1 MPSSS
6 SSETPQSFS
15 ATPPHVERGREPGN
29 NYMLDPNSAAEI
41 GRLVSQDRMLNHNI
55 AILPEEAPQGGNI
68 LDVACG
74 PGGWLEEV
82 LFHYPEYSGIGV
94 DISENVI
101 HYARETTRSHG
112 VKKLEFHVL
121 DVTDFAAWRQRFAT
135 NSMALVQAR
144 FMVSFLKADQWLPVI
159 REMVRVAAPGG
170 VIRLIEHDESGAFIS
185 NSPALEEFRR
195 LIFRATSTDNRL
207 TILTPMLTR
216 WLRQAGCTRTRVAA
230 HLIDF
235 SYGQPFYED
244 MVKDLFVLVQT
255 MGPFIRKACP
265 DVSQEH
271 INELARLSIAQM
283 YSEDFCGLECLVEAV
298 GVKPA

>member
-1 MPSSS
+1 
-6 SSETPQSFS
+6 
-15 ATPPHVERGREPGN
+15 
-29 NYMLDPNSAAEI
+29 MLDPNSAAEI
-41 GRLVSQDRMLNHNI
+41 GRLVDQDRMLNQVI
-55 AILPEEAPQGGNI
+55 EILPEDVPLSGKI

-112 VKKLEFHVL
+112 AKYLEFHVL
-121 DVTDFAAWRQRFAT
+121 DVTNSAAWHQRFAA

-159 REMVRVAAPGG
+159 REMVRVAVPGG
-170 VIRLIEHDESGAFIS
+170 VVRLIEHDESGAFVS
-185 NSPALEEFRR
+185 NSAALEEFRR
-195 LIFRATSTDNRL
+195 LIFRATRTDNRL
-207 TILTPMLTR
+207 TIFTPMLTR
-216 WLRQAGCTRTRVAA
+216 WLRQAGCTQTRVVP

-235 SYGQPFYED
+235 SYRQPFYAEVVED
-244 MVKDLFVLVQT
+244 LVVLVQT

-271 INELARLSIAQM
+271 IDELARMSIAQM
-283 YSEDFCGLECLVEAV
+283 YSEDFCGLWSLVEAV
-298 GVKPA
+298 GIKPA